1 MPTSTGT
8 YDTSTITYDQSSL
21 SYDGFPA
28 PLSGMPAVGVF
39 VAWTGT
45 PYEVNPTGGWT
56 EISQYVRQ
64 ITIRRGRQ
72 DDLQQFPPG
81 AAQLVLDNRDRLFD
95 PFNTAG
101 ANYANLKPRKQIK
114 IVANWNGVEYPLYRG
129 YVAGWPVEY
138 ADGGTDS
145 TVTIDCFDLLGLIGR
160 ELSDTSY
167 AEDYTLSLNPTVF
180 IRCAELGSFTTDT
193 LGTATRR
200 RYQMPDILR
209 NTSIYPSFLVSVL
222 VNETTSGFP
231 IGSVSPQRSP
241 SDGILTDGLQVAS
254 NAGIV
259 GSQGFPTITPTGGVD
274 FSWSCVLS
282 FRSEGTSLVEPFTFS
297 ASSLPMKVMIY
308 DIRQSTVP
316 GQIYV
321 QLYKTDGGNISFACT
336 KRMVD
341 DQPHHYCL
349 SISQSSKTARFYL
362 DGEEIGSTTWTG
374 ADAAVRNFQQYG
386 GGTIGAVGSL
396 TYQHFAWW
404 EGKALSADEAA
415 TIARFALNFYN
426 QPAKDRAQFYLN
438 QTSLPSGFYT
448 LDSDFDSN
456 VGEYQIGAQA
466 MVPEFHRL
474 TAGDDGELFVTN
486 QGVLRFYSGDAYFSN
501 TRSNTSQVTF
511 TDTGVGVEY
520 DASAVRI
527 DLNADQ
533 VRNTVVASA
542 SKDVQVRVSDATSV
556 AAYGDASENIET
568 RLATQSDASTLANRV
583 LTIFKNP
590 KMTLEPFMSK
600 GQQDPTYN
608 WPRLLGLELLDR
620 VTFKRTPATGSAIV
634 KDLLVQSIEHRITPG
649 EWQTVV
655 NGSARYTNWF
665 IVGVSLIGGDD
676 LLLN

>member
-64 ITIRRGRQ
+64 VTIRRGRQ

-81 AAQLVLDNRDRLFD
+81 AAQLVLDNLDRLFD

-114 IVANWNGVEYPLYRG
+114 IVANWNGTEYPLYRG

-145 TVTIDCFDLLGLIGR
+145 TVTIDCFDLLGLIGASTINRNFYDDYLLSLGPKRYYPLSERPDNNQFFDRVSGTAYIYETGRTIISPSGGGVLPWTTSTIRQGAPMLPGLETPSIFSTFDSATLRDIDYSPSASGTAQDCSMTFVAQLNERSYLFNFSFGNFLIQVDSSRRVTASTSSGTYIVCTSPTIDDNKPHHFVFTFNNSTDTLRCFVDGKQTSVVTTAGAGMWVWPLTSSLWEWYGLTQIQNVATFER
-160 ELSDTSY
+160 ELSST
-167 AEDYTLSLNPTVF
+167 EVQIL
-180 IRCAELGSFTTDT
+180 
-193 LGTATRR
+193 
-200 RYQMPDILR
+200 YQASIAQFAQ
-209 NTSIYPSFLVSVL
+209 NTSERI
-222 VNETTSGFP
+222 
-231 IGSVSPQRSP
+231 
-241 SDGILTDGLQVAS
+241 TD
-254 NAGIV
+254 
-259 GSQGFPTITPTGGVD
+259 
-274 FSWSCVLS
+274 
-282 FRSEGTSLVEPFTFS
+282 
-297 ASSLPMKVMIY
+297 
-308 DIRQSTVP
+308 
-316 GQIYV
+316 
-321 QLYKTDGGNISFACT
+321 
-336 KRMVD
+336 
-341 DQPHHYCL
+341 
-349 SISQSSKTARFYL
+349 YL
-362 DGEEIGSTTWTG
+362 GYT
-374 ADAAVRNFQQYG
+374 N
-386 GGTIGAVGSL
+386 
-396 TYQHFAWW
+396 
-404 EGKALSADEAA
+404 
-415 TIARFALNFYN
+415 
-426 QPAKDRAQFYLN
+426 
-438 QTSLPSGFYT
+438 LPSGMYEVSADVQT
-448 LDSDFDSN
+448 QVLQLEPEASP
-456 VGEYQIGAQA
+456 VL
-466 MVPEFHRL
+466 PEFAKLMAGEDGNLYVDRL
-474 TAGDDGELFVTN
+474 
-486 QGVLRFYSGDAYFSN
+486 GVLQFTGRQSVFSR

-520 DASAVRI
+520 DAGAVRLQF
-527 DLNADQ
+527 DAEQ
-533 VRNTVVASA
+533 VRNRVTVRS
-542 SKDVQVRVSDATSV
+542 
-556 AAYGDASENIET
+556 SENAE
-568 RLATQSDASTLANRV
+568 ATATDSDSVNATGQAAENRDTYLLDSSAAQTLANYLV
-583 LTIFKNP
+583 TVYKNP